1 MAKARKTD
9 DVAAS
14 IAAFIGKSM
23 GTLAG
28 RRDALQKEL
37 AAVDRQIA
45 SVRDGVMRSLGAREI
60 PFPKRKAKV
69 AKKAVKRF
77 MSPEARSR
85 MAAAAKRRWAAAKKA
100 GKNSLG

>member
-1 MAKARKTD
+1 MAKAKKTD

-23 GTLAG
+23 GTLAA
-28 RRDALQKEL
+28 RKDALQKEL
-37 AAVDRQIA
+37 AAVERQIA

-60 PFPKRKAKV
+60 PFPKRKL
-69 AKKAVKRF
+69 KAANKAGKRV
-77 MSPEARSR
+77 MSPEARAR
-85 MAAAAKRRWAAAKKA
+85 MAAAAKKRWAAAKKA